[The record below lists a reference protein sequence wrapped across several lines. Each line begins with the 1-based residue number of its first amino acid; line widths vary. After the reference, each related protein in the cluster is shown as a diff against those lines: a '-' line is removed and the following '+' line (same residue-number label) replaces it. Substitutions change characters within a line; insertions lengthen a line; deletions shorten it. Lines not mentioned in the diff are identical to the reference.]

1 MHKCT
6 CTNRNVHTHTCIH
19 TIRQWLPKE
28 KIERLGASPEQ
39 DSIKIAMSGHSK
51 RSVMQ
56 AFQRAKQ
63 YQRRVESKAYPHIV
77 ENDSETDDSDS

>member
-1 MHKCT
+1 MNIVFSSVSHY
-6 CTNRNVHTHTCIH
+6 
-19 TIRQWLPKE
+19 RQWLPEE
-28 KIERLGASPEQ
+28 KIERLGASAEQ
-39 DSIKIAMSGHSK
+39 DSIKIGMSGHSK

-63 YQRRVESKAYPHIV
+63 YQKKVESQAYHPHIV